1 LNDET
6 VARITRR
13 EPKPVKPSP
22 VAKTAVLKKRRF
34 NPTFLIILL
43 VLGVI
48 GALAV
53 GGLMASGWLHIN
65 LTSDTPTAEPVLP
78 TATSPATEEILPT
91 ETSLPSVTEAVV
103 PVSTDLPPLTATPSG
118 PLAPVIGGADQIAL
132 ISGNDIWIMNVDG
145 TDPKRLTTDGAI
157 KSNLEWI
164 DRNTVLYIS
173 GKALKTVDIET
184 LREENI
190 TSFLSSEYFES
201 FHVSPDGTQAAIS
214 LDRELFVVPFDLEKL
229 RSIRSRAD
237 LMDLKGCLFYDAFA
251 TKDALWAD
259 DGKRLALKI
268 LVPSGNQRA
277 DAIRLMDVSKCND
290 APPQIIDDFP
300 IGRFDF
306 KHVIVDYDFDGDQ
319 VFFFNSDIFK
329 GGFGELIFYSSFTHK
344 FQKVF
349 PVENTCCYRDV
360 TFSPDHS
367 HVIFAFQDLRLGEQS
382 VVKVYYVPVE
392 VVLSGKAFKPLP
404 LPEGFFSQRIEAPMF
419 ALRPAER

>member
-1 LNDET
+1 
-6 VARITRR
+6 
-13 EPKPVKPSP
+13 
-22 VAKTAVLKKRRF
+22 
-34 NPTFLIILL
+34 
-43 VLGVI
+43 
-48 GALAV
+48 
-53 GGLMASGWLHIN
+53 
-65 LTSDTPTAEPVLP
+65 
-78 TATSPATEEILPT
+78 
-91 ETSLPSVTEAVV
+91 VTEAVV

-118 PLAPVIGGADQIAL
+118 PLAPVIGGADKIAL
-132 ISGNDIWIMNVDG
+132 INGNDIWIMNVDG